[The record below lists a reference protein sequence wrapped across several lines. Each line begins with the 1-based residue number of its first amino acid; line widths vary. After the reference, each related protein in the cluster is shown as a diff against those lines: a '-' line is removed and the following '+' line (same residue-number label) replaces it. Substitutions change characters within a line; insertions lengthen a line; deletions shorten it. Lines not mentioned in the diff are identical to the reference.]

1 VQVIEF
7 SSQDSIFS
15 SLDENSFIFLSSL
28 LGVVETNLVQP
39 MSGEL
44 LAIELLLY
52 GMRKRC
58 AIFSGI
64 RGIS

>member
-7 SSQDSIFS
+7 SSQDSILS
-15 SLDENSFIFLSSL
+15 RPVENSFIFLSSL
-28 LGVVETNLVQP
+28 LGVVEANLVQP

-44 LAIELLLY
+44 LSIELLLY

-64 RGIS
+64 SGRS

>member
-1 VQVIEF
+1 VQAIEF

-15 SLDENSFIFLSSL
+15 SPDENSFIFLSSL
-28 LGVVETNLVQP
+28 LGVVETNP
-39 MSGEL
+39 CPGSF

-64 RGIS
+64 EEIS